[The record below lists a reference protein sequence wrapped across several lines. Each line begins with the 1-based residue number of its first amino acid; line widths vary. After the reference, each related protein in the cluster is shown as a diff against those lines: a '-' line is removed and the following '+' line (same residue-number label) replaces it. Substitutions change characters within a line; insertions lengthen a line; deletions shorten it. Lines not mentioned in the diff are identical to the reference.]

1 MNPQQELSNHI
12 KVCYELLKQL
22 EAKELS
28 NNIELARKDQMIET
42 QRLDAL
48 SLLEA
53 QELSN
58 NIEIERRDQLI
69 DTLRIDVS
77 VLCNDLDDVRMAYC
91 SLLAS
96 YSVTL
101 GVKQDAQAIAKSF
114 GWSCYDRGYQ

>member
-1 MNPQQELSNHI
+1 MNPQQELLNN
-12 KVCYELLKQL
+12 VLTCYTLLNK
-22 EAKELS
+22 
-28 NNIELARKDQMIET
+28 
-42 QRLDAL
+42 
-48 SLLEA
+48 LEA

-58 NIEIERRDQLI
+58 NIEIARKDQMIETLRLDVLSLLEAQELRNNSEIERKDQLI

-77 VLCNDLDDVRMAYC
+77 VLRNDLDDVRMAYC

-96 YSVTL
+96 YSIAL

>member
-1 MNPQQELSNHI
+1 MNPQQELI
-12 KVCYELLKQL
+12 KKIEALYLRCNTDDLNEVIGGVQKLIEEL
-22 EAKELS
+22 EAKD
-28 NNIELARKDQMIET
+28 AHKDQLIET
-42 QRLDAL
+42 LRLDA
-48 SLLEA
+48 E
-53 QELSN
+53 
-58 NIEIERRDQLI
+58 
-69 DTLRIDVS
+69 

>member
-1 MNPQQELSNHI
+1 MNPQQELINHV
-12 KVCYELLKQL
+12 KTCYSLLSQL

-28 NNIELARKDQMIET
+28 NNIEIARKDELIESL
-42 QRLDAL
+42 RLDA
-48 SLLEA
+48 
-53 QELSN
+53 Q
-58 NIEIERRDQLI
+58 
-69 DTLRIDVS
+69 
-77 VLCNDLDDVRMAYC
+77 VLCNDLDDVRQAYC